1 MEQAKKNLK
10 LSSIFVLLFAALT
23 LIQIIAALAFG
34 PLNQA
39 ELPADAP
46 ENILNIT
53 KIFLLVITL
62 VMLVPNIYVGV
73 KGLRVA
79 KKPNTSKGHI
89 IWAWILFAFSV
100 LALVDPVV
108 ACLKDGAWADNYRSL
123 FSIGLDLVIYYE
135 FIVHAKAVAKLA
147 A

>member
-1 MEQAKKNLK
+1 MNKSLRNAF
-10 LSSIFVLLFAALT
+10 FVLLFAAMSL
-23 LIQIIAALAFG
+23 LHILAALAFG

-39 ELPADAP
+39 EIPAGAP
-46 ENILNIT
+46 ENTLAIT
-53 KIFLLVITL
+53 KIVLLVISL
-62 VMLVPNIYVGV
+62 LMLVPNVYVGV

-79 KKPNTSKGHI
+79 KNPNTSKGHI
-89 IWAWILFAFSV
+89 IWACILFVLSA

-108 ACLKDGAWADNYRSL
+108 ACLKDGAWGENVGAL
-123 FSIGLDLVIYYE
+123 FNIGLDLIIYYE

>member
-1 MEQAKKNLK
+1 MEQTQKNLK
-10 LSSIFVLLFAALT
+10 YSSFFVLFFAALS
-23 LIQIIAALAFG
+23 LLHIIAALVFG
-34 PLNQA
+34 PINQA
-39 ELPADAP
+39 EIPADAP

-53 KIFLLVITL
+53 KIFLLVVSL
-62 VMLVPNIYVGV
+62 VMLAPNVYVGV

-79 KKPNTSKGHI
+79 KNPDTSKGHI
-89 IWAWILFAFSV
+89 IWACILFAFSV

-108 ACLKDGAWADNYRSL
+108 ACLKDGAWGDNVGSL
-123 FSIGLDLVIYYE
+123 LNLGLELIIYYE

>member
-1 MEQAKKNLK
+1 MEKAQKNLRY
-10 LSSIFVLLFAALT
+10 SSFFVLFFAALS
-23 LIQIIAALAFG
+23 LLQIIAALAFG

-39 ELPADAP
+39 EIPADAP

-53 KIFLLVITL
+53 KIFLLVISL

-79 KKPNTSKGHI
+79 KNPNTSRGHI
-89 IWAWILFAFSV
+89 IWACILFVFSV

-108 ACLKDGAWADNYRSL
+108 ACLKDGAWGENVDALLN
-123 FSIGLDLVIYYE
+123 IGLDLIIYYE